1 MRSKGSPERTAESTG
16 VVALGRLVAK
26 LAVQARP
33 EPYDLTTGGTG
44 RRRLAEDA
52 GMSVWAVGRMLRGE
66 TLPKPEN
73 IGGLAA
79 ALGVDEDLLLDTAG
93 YRNRSVHAKAA
104 NQAVLSV
111 ANPPSPEA
119 IADELGVTHS
129 FVRKMLISSINEAMR
144 LQREAD
150 QAEAGGDTGGT
161 AVAR

>member
-1 MRSKGSPERTAESTG
+1 
-16 VVALGRLVAK
+16 
-26 LAVQARP
+26 
-33 EPYDLTTGGTG
+33 
-44 RRRLAEDA
+44 
-52 GMSVWAVGRMLRGE
+52 MSVWAVGRMLRGE

-93 YRNRSVHAKAA
+93 YRNRSDRANIA

-119 IADELGVTHS
+119 VADALGVTHS
-129 FVRKMLISSINEAMR
+129 FVRKMLISSINEAIR

-150 QAEAGGDTGGT
+150 QTEAGGEAGER